1 MWTVKWSI
9 HLKCANRLATQHGRV
24 DTGEISANPK
34 PPLLLIQL
42 LTMATTLRNLTIN
55 RDAYDFHSPIPEDDV
70 EETVSCGTLFLAAAT
85 APVWMPLGVIPY
97 GLFRLYKWARHKIPV
112 NVKREDD
119 EYFSEL
125 MRMYESPDRVTQDD
139 VDLNNRLEQEREDEP
154 AQLDDVDDEDA
165 PAPVQPEPL
174 LAIVENEN
182 RDVEGRRLARRRRRI
197 PHRGLFDIV
206 DFGKSHFPPDG
217 DSTVMKANAM
227 VVRDYLRKEMSKRNW
242 RTADVAR
249 WLPIAV
255 KMVLTPTDADV
266 EAALFA
272 HSSYAVG
279 NGIRMRRLQN
289 ASRC

>member
-1 MWTVKWSI
+1 
-9 HLKCANRLATQHGRV
+9 
-24 DTGEISANPK
+24 
-34 PPLLLIQL
+34 
-42 LTMATTLRNLTIN
+42 MATTLRNLAIN
-55 RDAYDFHSPIPEDDV
+55 RDAYDFHTPIPEDDV
-70 EETVSCGTLFLAAAT
+70 EETVSCGKLSLAAAT
-85 APVWMPLGVIPY
+85 ALVWVPLGAIPY
-97 GLFRLYKWARHKIPV
+97 GLFRLYKWAQHKIPV
-112 NVKREDD
+112 SVKREDD

-139 VDLNNRLEQEREDEP
+139 VDLNNRLEQERDAVDPDDVVDPDDEP
-154 AQLDDVDDEDA
+154 AQPEDA
-165 PAPVQPEPL
+165 PAVQPEPL
-174 LAIVENEN
+174 LAIVEIEN
-182 RDVEGRRLARRRRRI
+182 RDVERRRLARRRRRI

-255 KMVLTPTDADV
+255 KMVLTPTEADV